1 MLRQLIIIG
10 VTLLSGSDFVSSHL
24 EITDREA
31 NPYDHLLWPKVA
43 TVDLDSSMYFDVT
56 PTQLSTSGEWVTV
69 YWSGVSSPSSKD
81 SIAVYSPPASNGYGV
96 NTSTAPIKYQYA
108 SSSSTHTSYGS
119 GQLKFRLINMR
130 EKVVFGF
137 FQGSSLK
144 AVSSVVEFSNY
155 NEPLQGHLALTSDT
169 TSMTVMWTTKE
180 ALSPTVMWGTESNNY
195 EASASAETKT
205 YSAKNMCGAPA
216 TGYGYRDPGLL
227 HTATMTDLE
236 PGYTYYYSF
245 GDEYGYSPEYSFKA
259 PPAADSD
266 STITVVAFGDMGV
279 AESDGSYLVETS
291 KYSLNTTS
299 RIKAQLS
306 SLDIVLHIGDI
317 TYALGYSSMW
327 EVYFDQIQQIA
338 TSVPFMVA
346 IGNHE
351 RNWPYTS
358 PGTFNN
364 SGSGGECGIPHEM
377 RFPMPT
383 PARDSPWYSFNYGSA
398 HFIVMSTE
406 HSFQKGS
413 SQYSYIYSDLKS
425 VNKTNTPWIIFA
437 GHRPMYVASKDS
449 DYPDGHTVVA
459 QSLRYALEPLFQSYG
474 VDLALWAHIHGYQR
488 TCSVYQGSCYSS
500 GSSSSKNKGTTHVVV
515 GMAGRTLHNNI
526 LPSSMPSW
534 LVYYDLQ
541 NYGYSRMNI
550 NMTHLVFQYVH
561 NYDNKVYDSFVLKK
575 NTT

>member
-1 MLRQLIIIG
+1 MLQSFIFAVILVLKGRDLVAAHAQ
-10 VTLLSGSDFVSSHL
+10 V
-24 EITDREA
+24 
-31 NPYDHLLWPKVA
+31 NPYDHLMWPKIA
-43 TVDLDSSMYFDVT
+43 TVDLDGSMYFDVT
-56 PTQLSTSGEWVTV
+56 PTQLSGSGEWVTV

-81 SIAVYSPPASNGYGV
+81 MIVAYSPPASNGYGI
-96 NTSTAPIKYQYA
+96 NSSTAPIKYQYA
-108 SSSSTHTSYGS
+108 SASSTHTSYGS

-137 FQGSSLK
+137 YQSSSLK

-155 NEPLQGHLALTSDT
+155 NEPLQGHLALTTDT
-169 TSMTVMWTTKE
+169 TSMSVMWATKE
-180 ALSPTVMWGTESNNY
+180 AASPMVMWGTESQIY
-195 EASASAETKT
+195 EATSSAETKT
-205 YSAKNMCGAPA
+205 YSAKNMCGTPA

-236 PGYTYYYSF
+236 PGTMYYYTF
-245 GDEYGYSPEYSFKA
+245 GDEYGWSPEYTFKA
-259 PPAADSD
+259 PPASSSA
-266 STITVVAFGDMGV
+266 ITVIAFGDMGV
-279 AESDGSYLVETS
+279 AEPDGSYLVETC

-299 RIKAQLS
+299 MIKAQLD
-306 SLDIVLHIGDI
+306 SLDIVLQIGDI
-317 TYALGYSSMW
+317 SYALGYSSMW
-327 EVYFDQIQQIA
+327 DVYFDQIEQIA
-338 TSVPFMVA
+338 TRVPFMVA

-364 SGSGGECGIPHEM
+364 SGSGGECGIPYEM

-398 HFIVMSTE
+398 HFVVMSTE

-425 VNKTNTPWIIFA
+425 VNKTMTPWIIFA
-437 GHRPMYVASKDS
+437 GHRPMYIASKDS

-459 QSLRYALEPLFQSYG
+459 QSLRYALEPLFQTYG

-500 GSSSSKNKGTTHVVV
+500 GSSSSYSKKGTTHVVV
-515 GMAGRTLHNNI
+515 GMAGRNLHNNI

-534 LVYYDLQ
+534 LMYYDLQ
-541 NYGYSRMNI
+541 NYGYSRMVI
-550 NMTHLVFQYVH
+550 NETHLVFQYVH
-561 NYDNKVYDSFVLKK
+561 DYDNKVYDSFVLKK
-575 NTT
+575 SSKN